1 MQNPTRKLVFSD
13 SDLAHKVGCGK
24 ANFPIRK
31 MYFPTRKSQFSDLG
45 RKKQFSDSG
54 NVFSDSEKPMR
65 KMGSEIRSD
74 AENEQIGVQNPTRI
88 KLFPDSEIGVFRF
101 GKCCF
106 PIRIPASFPIRKI

>member
-1 MQNPTRKLVFSD
+1 VSTLFEKFEKIRAKNAKSD
-13 SDLAHKVGCGK
+13 SEIGVFRFGFGTQGWM
-24 ANFPIRK
+24 RK
-31 MYFPTRKSQFSDLG
+31 R
-45 RKKQFSDSG
+45 QFSDSG

-101 GKCCF
+101 GKCYF
-106 PIRIPASFPIRKI
+106 SDSDSG